1 MTGTEIM
8 IDGVDVSLCELLTK
22 DNYCSDDAPCNVVVC
37 VYKFNKIKDKLTETL
52 DENRVLEDRL
62 DYIAEIL
69 EPYENEFEKEIK
81 HLPEAIKT
89 ILKRQKEESEKFYN
103 DGQTEITKLCGRL
116 QQKDKE
122 IDELKDKFKYAE
134 DYIKTVETARNEFK
148 KECEKL
154 KENIKKILNETP
166 QA

>member
-8 IDGVDVSLCELLTK
+8 IDGVDLSLCELLTK

-81 HLPEAIKT
+81 YLPEAIKT

-122 IDELKDKFKYAE
+122 IDELKQKYLE
-134 DYIKTVETARNEFK
+134 
-148 KECEKL
+148 L
-154 KENIKKILNETP
+154 KEQNGSYIVQLNTVKE
-166 QA
+166 QLEQLKAQNMRSKFYV

>member
-81 HLPEAIKT
+81 YLPEAIKT

-122 IDELKDKFKYAE
+122 IDELKQKYLE
-134 DYIKTVETARNEFK
+134 
-148 KECEKL
+148 L
-154 KENIKKILNETP
+154 KEQNGSYIVQLNTVKE
-166 QA
+166 QLEQLKAQNMRSKFYV